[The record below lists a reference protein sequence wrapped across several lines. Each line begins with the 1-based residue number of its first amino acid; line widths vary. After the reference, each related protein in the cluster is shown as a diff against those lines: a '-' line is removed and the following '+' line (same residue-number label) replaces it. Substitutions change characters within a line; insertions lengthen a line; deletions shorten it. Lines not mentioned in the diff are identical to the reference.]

1 MRVRRSATVAAL
13 LVLCL
18 AASFGRAVAAR
29 DSPQHGIQVLWYD
42 NPAESDNA
50 VRDQVARIV
59 DYVAGMG
66 ANALAISFPFFTP
79 GLHANDVSAAGP
91 TPAPQR
97 LRLLVDGA
105 TKRGLRVMLRPLLD
119 EGSLT
124 PGWRG
129 SIEPENR
136 NQWFSS
142 LERFLEPYLRMA
154 NKARVTS
161 FSLGSELSS
170 MERDPH
176 WADVVRLARSLFS
189 GELSYSAHWDR
200 LLSAVEMP
208 VDSIG
213 VDTYFPLGTLSDDAT
228 VEEIKA
234 GWNTWLD
241 KLLTHPSVARVPIHE
256 VGIAAQKGAYAHPWA
271 QTHDP
276 VDFEVQR
283 RWYAAVCAVV
293 RERDMRGVY
302 FWALDFHQDLT
313 SNSPDVGSPF
323 SFVNRPAEKEIR
335 ACFDAGSAT
344 S

>member
-1 MRVRRSATVAAL
+1 MLVRRSAPVAAL

-29 DSPQHGIQVLWYD
+29 DSPQHGIQVRWYD

-136 NQWFSS
+136 NQWFS
-142 LERFLEPYLRMA
+142 
-154 NKARVTS
+154 
-161 FSLGSELSS
+161 
-170 MERDPH
+170 
-176 WADVVRLARSLFS
+176 
-189 GELSYSAHWDR
+189 
-200 LLSAVEMP
+200 
-208 VDSIG
+208 
-213 VDTYFPLGTLSDDAT
+213 
-228 VEEIKA
+228 
-234 GWNTWLD
+234 
-241 KLLTHPSVARVPIHE
+241 
-256 VGIAAQKGAYAHPWA
+256 
-271 QTHDP
+271 
-276 VDFEVQR
+276 
-283 RWYAAVCAVV
+283 
-293 RERDMRGVY
+293 
-302 FWALDFHQDLT
+302 
-313 SNSPDVGSPF
+313 
-323 SFVNRPAEKEIR
+323 
-335 ACFDAGSAT
+335 
-344 S
+344 